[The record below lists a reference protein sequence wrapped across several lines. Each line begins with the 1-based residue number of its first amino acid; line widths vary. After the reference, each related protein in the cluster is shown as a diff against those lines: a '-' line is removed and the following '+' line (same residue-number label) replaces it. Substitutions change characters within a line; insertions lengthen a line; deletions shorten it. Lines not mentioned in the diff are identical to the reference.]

1 MKVEHKVLL
10 GGRPVISDVA
20 GTGPA
25 CYEGNALI
33 VTFETSDAEYL
44 ADFVQNFVK
53 AKQQAGFTAVK
64 LDTNYRVCI
73 SGARGIRTKKSIPSA
88 VQP

>member
-1 MKVEHKVLL
+1 MQVKVEHKVLL
-10 GGRPVISDVA
+10 GGRPVISDIV
-20 GTGPA
+20 GIGPA

-64 LDTNYRVCI
+64 LDTSYRVCN
-73 SGARGIRTKKSIPSA
+73 SGAYG
-88 VQP
+88 